1 MTTFTK
7 GFVSLSLTLGSLLSG
22 NGALANTAGTFPD
35 CSDATRYHPNSW
47 IIYINEDNKSERG
60 DLLAILRSVS
70 TGGFSVGGIIPIS
83 TDEQSFVIA
92 AEFDPRYYGNAKAA
106 QTARDGALQE
116 IVNAK
121 GVTVYCNSVMIP
133 YPGITIRN

>member
-1 MTTFTK
+1 MNVFK
-7 GFVSLSLTLGSLLSG
+7 SFSVSTALILGSLLASSA
-22 NGALANTAGTFPD
+22 ALANTAGTVPD
-35 CSDATRYHPNSW
+35 CSDATRYRPNSW
-47 IIYINEDNKSERG
+47 IVYINEDNKSERG